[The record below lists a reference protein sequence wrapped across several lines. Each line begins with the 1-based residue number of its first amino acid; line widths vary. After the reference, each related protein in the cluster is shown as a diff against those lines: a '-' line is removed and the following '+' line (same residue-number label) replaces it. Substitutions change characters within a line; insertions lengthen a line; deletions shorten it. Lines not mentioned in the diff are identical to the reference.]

1 MKFWV
6 QNRAETVRETVV
18 VENWGFG
25 FSSLN
30 PADIC
35 TRECSV
41 GKSKV
46 VVVDRS
52 RTFVW
57 RKRDVAIIRVLVAK
71 KCKFRE
77 KKKREDWF

>member
-1 MKFWV
+1 MWIRQRRKELKFWV

-46 VVVDRS
+46 VCCSGPVQN
-52 RTFVW
+52 FCLAG
-57 RKRDVAIIRVLVAK
+57 KRCGYNK
-71 KCKFRE
+71 SSCCQKM
-77 KKKREDWF
+77 